1 MSKQMSTPSNTLKPG
16 RMGLIFM
23 YVVYTA
29 IVVRV
34 LTRISAP
41 KLLPWYLVLL
51 FVYLVLFS
59 ALLWRPGVPRVLL
72 HAYMLVQS
80 AITLGLLSLD
90 PENDFVAVLWA
101 LLCYQAALI
110 FTGRTRWMWVGVLVA
125 LIGASLMFYLGPLR
139 GLYLALPT
147 MAASIVI
154 SAHVVVN
161 GEIQAARAT
170 SQATL
175 DELQATHRQLQS
187 YAGQVEELAA
197 MEERNRLARELHD
210 SVSQTMFS
218 IVLNTRS
225 TQILLE
231 RDPDRVRAQLEQLQR
246 LTQNALAEMRGLIA
260 QLRPPRELEIRD

>member
-1 MSKQMSTPSNTLKPG
+1 MSTASHTLKPG

-29 IVVRV
+29 VVVRV
-34 LTRISAP
+34 LTIVSSP
-41 KLLPWYLVLL
+41 KLLPWYLVLF

-59 ALLWRPGVPRVLL
+59 ALFWRPGIPRMLL
-72 HAYMLVQS
+72 HLYMLVQS
-80 AITLGLLSLD
+80 SITLMLLSLD

-101 LLCYQAALI
+101 LLSYQAALI
-110 FTGRTRWMWVGVLVA
+110 FSGRTRWIWVGILVA

-139 GLYLALPT
+139 GLSIALST

-161 GEIQAARAT
+161 AEIEAARAT

-175 DELQATHRQLQS
+175 GELQAIHRQLQS

-260 QLRPPRELEIRD
+260 KLRPPRELEVRN

>member
-1 MSKQMSTPSNTLKPG
+1 MSTASNTFKPG
-16 RMGLIFM
+16 RIGLIFM
-23 YVVYTA
+23 YVVYA
-29 IVVRV
+29 AVVVRALSKV
-34 LTRISAP
+34 SSP
-41 KLLPWYLVLL
+41 KLLPWYLVLF
-51 FVYLVLFS
+51 FVYLVLVS

-72 HAYMLVQS
+72 HPYMLVQAS
-80 AITLGLLSLD
+80 ITLMLLSLD

-110 FTGRTRWMWVGVLVA
+110 FTGRTRWVWVGILVA

-139 GLYLALPT
+139 GLGIALPT

-154 SAHVVVN
+154 SAHVVVS
-161 GEIQAARAT
+161 GEIEAARAT

-175 DELQATHRQLQS
+175 DELQATHRRLQS
-187 YAGQVEELAA
+187 YADQVEELAA

-231 RDPDRVRAQLEQLQR
+231 RDPDRVRPQLEQLQA

-260 QLRPPRELEIRD
+260 QLRPQKE